1 VVTASLS
8 FSRATREQF
17 PSLQPPDSA
26 AYLANI
32 AVDPSQRRRGHARRM
47 LAAAEALAA
56 ARGCPE
62 LCLHVRLGDE
72 APRMLYDSCAYQATQ
87 QDSPLARL
95 RGITPRALMH
105 KQL

>member
-1 VVTASLS
+1 MVTASLS
-8 FSRATREQF
+8 FTPSTRERF
-17 PSLQPPDSA
+17 PSLQPPDAA

-32 AVDPSQRRRGHARRM
+32 AVDPSHRRRGYARRM
-47 LAAAEALAA
+47 LAAAEALAL
-56 ARGCPE
+56 ARGCAE

-72 APRMLYDSCAYQATQ
+72 AARRLYDSCAYRATQ

-95 RGITPRALMH
+95 RGITPRALMQ